1 MDITVRPITEHENLA
16 FRERI
21 TAAFGSD
28 LPEDD
33 PEGEERFLEQLP
45 LERTRCA
52 FDGSDL
58 VGTLGTFEYE
68 VTVPGGMALPMA
80 GTTMVSVAPTHR
92 RRGALRLMMLA
103 HLEDVRAHDEPFA
116 GLWASESSIYGR
128 FGFGLAAD
136 MVDVELDARALDF
149 GSDEPVT
156 QIRLI
161 GVAEAEASL
170 PAVYD
175 RVRTT
180 RPGMLS
186 RPDAWWKWRTFYD
199 PQHWREGASAKRYVI
214 HEGADGVDG
223 YVIYRQKAKW
233 EAFPEGK
240 VSIIELL
247 ASTGEAHDALWRY
260 ITGID
265 LFPKVTY
272 WNQPVDDELHWR
284 VTEPRRVQRKISD
297 SLWLRI
303 LDVERALGSRRYPVP
318 GTLRI
323 AVHDAVFPDLVGTYL
338 LSVSEDAAA
347 CTRTDEEPDLSMDI
361 DALSAIYLGGRQL
374 WSLARAGRVHGTG
387 DAIRKADAMFSWDPA
402 PWTTSVF

>member
-1 MDITVRPITEHENLA
+1 MDITVRPITEDEILA
-16 FRERI
+16 FRTSI
-21 TAAFGSD
+21 TEAFGSD

-33 PEGEERFLEQLP
+33 VEGEERFLEQLP

-58 VGTLGTFEYE
+58 IGTLGTFEYD
-68 VTVPGGMALPMA
+68 VTVPGGAALALA

-103 HLEDVRAHDEPFA
+103 HLEDARAHGEAFA
-116 GLWASESSIYGR
+116 GLWASESSIYRR

-136 MVDVELDARALDF
+136 MVEVELDARALDF

-156 QIRLI
+156 QIRRLDA
-161 GVAEAEASL
+161 AEAKTSL
-170 PAVYD
+170 PVVYD

-199 PQHWREGASAKRYVI
+199 PQQWRNGASAKRYVV
-214 HEGADGVDG
+214 HECADGIDG
-223 YVIYRQKAKW
+223 YVIYRQKEKW

-240 VSIIELL
+240 ISIIELL

-303 LDVERALGSRRYPVP
+303 LDVERALSSREYPVP

-323 AVHDAVFPDLVGTYL
+323 GVHDAIFPDLEGAYL
-338 LSVSEDAAA
+338 LTVGEEGAS
-347 CTRTDEEPDLSMDI
+347 CTRTDDEPEVYMDI
-361 DALSAIYLGGRQL
+361 DALSAVYLGGRQL
-374 WSLARAGRVHGTG
+374 WSLARAGRVHGTS
-387 DAIRKADAMFSWDPA
+387 DTIRKADAMFSWDPA
-402 PWTTSVF
+402 PWTVSVF